1 MVGASHGLARNKS
14 TSYFGMMTTHPTS
27 LFAIPLHQD
36 DNILYMTNLLRQ
48 PAAPTVNAVA
58 QQDITF
64 SSSATLNAQFWIEQ
78 FPWRPTSAWAAIAA
92 LLLLDFGWQS
102 VVVEWRT
109 IVLVLV
115 LVDPLWGSLWRLA
128 AGRGELLPLQTRVA
142 PHPVWLPYM
151 KENSPAARLFDWNYV
166 RAVPLLFW
174 VGLPS
179 LLLALLVAAVVNP
192 IALWMTGGVF
202 FASVLAWI
210 VRRALQ
216 GSASLLHSLVT
227 VTLPALLIIT
237 LFQPPD
243 SAFQGQTHWL
253 LIAFWT
259 IHNWGEGR
267 NLRSIADPWGLLL
280 LGVAEMGM
288 ISMMIFNQAPL
299 WLAFLVL
306 LWLPTWLAI
315 YQGQRLRRLNFI
327 WLIAMLLSAWAMGQS
342 S

>member
-1 MVGASHGLARNKS
+1 
-14 TSYFGMMTTHPTS
+14 MTK
-27 LFAIPLHQD
+27 
-36 DNILYMTNLLRQ
+36 LLRHPVA
-48 PAAPTVNAVA
+48 PAVNAVN

-92 LLLLDFGWQS
+92 LLMLDFGWQS
-102 VVVEWRT
+102 LLVEWRT

-115 LVDPLWGSLWRLA
+115 LVDPLWGSIWRLA
-128 AGRGELLPLQTRVA
+128 AGREELLPLQTRVT
-142 PHPVWLPYM
+142 PHQVWLPYM
-151 KENSPAARLFDWNYV
+151 KANSPAARLFDWNYV

-192 IALWMTGGVF
+192 VALWMTGGVF
-202 FASVLAWI
+202 LVSVVAWI
-210 VRRALQ
+210 VRRTLQ

-227 VTLPALLIIT
+227 VTLPAFLILT
-237 LFQPPD
+237 LFQPPEVP
-243 SAFQGQTHWL
+243 FNGQIQSL
-253 LIAFWT
+253 LITFWT

-280 LGVAEMGM
+280 LGVAEMGI
-288 ISMMIFNQAPL
+288 ISVLLFIQAPL
-299 WLAFLVL
+299 WLAFLIL
-306 LWLPTWLAI
+306 LWLPTWLSI
-315 YQGQRLRRLNFI
+315 YQGQNLRRLNFI
-327 WLIAMLLSAWAMGQS
+327 WLAAMLLSAWAIGQS